1 MKIWND
7 KEMGVGY
14 ENVCASEREREKA
27 TEGRVNSRKNVFHTP
42 LNSFICIHWLSE
54 NWNVLLQLNDWLN
67 TDWWPDN
74 IGIECHTLL
83 AFGSTLIIIKKYV
96 NGWREKNGNT
106 NNNVSCKWVR
116 VCVCRMKR
124 KNYWLF
130 LAING
135 ISGMQKVFFSFNFY
149 FIFISSSLFSS
160 LSKFSLFH
168 SHNAVCLKNIE
179 HTYRWCV
186 QAKVRKREEKR

>member
-1 MKIWND
+1 MNKRGQQYYLCIYTFIISLYIQQRRKQFTSICKWKYETTKRWVWVMK
-7 KEMGVGY
+7 MCVR
-14 ENVCASEREREKA
+14 AREREKA

-42 LNSFICIHWLSE
+42 LNSFIYIHWLSE

-116 VCVCRMKR
+116 VYVCAGWRGK
-124 KNYWLF
+124 
-130 LAING
+130 I
-135 ISGMQKVFFSFNFY
+135 IDY
-149 FIFISSSLFSS
+149 F
-160 LSKFSLFH
+160 
-168 SHNAVCLKNIE
+168 
-179 HTYRWCV
+179 
-186 QAKVRKREEKR
+186 